1 MDPSPCTSTAL
12 QRQVV
17 PEPGGCPG
25 DWRVPGGSD
34 KAGADNI
41 PVALC
46 VEPMVSLECCCQTGG
61 SVDMPIT
68 TGGGKAGKGKSELE
82 GLDSMESISNDSITT
97 RAFQVWQS
105 CLEKVSRA
113 P

>member
-1 MDPSPCTSTAL
+1 M
-12 QRQVV
+12 
-17 PEPGGCPG
+17 
-25 DWRVPGGSD
+25 
-34 KAGADNI
+34 
-41 PVALC
+41 
-46 VEPMVSLECCCQTGG
+46 
-61 SVDMPIT
+61 DMPIT